1 MEVGQD
7 LHYLAHDLL
16 GLDVLVHGPPLQI
29 AAPVHFLKRPKEPVH
44 LAVHQGHLMRING
57 LRLVDQGPALSH
69 FMRLE
74 AQTGE
79 AQTA

>member
-7 LHYLAHDLL
+7 VHYLPHELM
-16 GLDVLVHGPPLQI
+16 GLDVLVVGPPLQG

-44 LAVHQGHLMRING
+44 LTDHQGHLMRISG

-69 FMRLE
+69 FVRLE